1 MVREKGRCIAMNINL
16 LGGTASSYDL
26 LKQGI
31 DASNTRAEVISN
43 NMANVN
49 TKNYKRFGVVFE
61 ENLKASGNSSVS
73 MKKTKTQHLSVKNV
87 DGNIEVVQDKST
99 SMREDGNNVDLEYE
113 KVEQAANTMKYNAL
127 IQQAN
132 SKLSNVKYVI
142 SGGN

>member
-1 MVREKGRCIAMNINL
+1 MTISL
-16 LGGTASSYDL
+16 LGGAGSSYDL

-31 DASNTRAEVISN
+31 DAANTRAEVISN

-49 TKNYKRFGVVFE
+49 TKNYKRFSVVFE
-61 ENLKASGNSSVS
+61 DNLNASGNNSVN
-73 MKKTKTQHLSVKNV
+73 MKKTKSQHISVGNV

-132 SKLSNVKYVI
+132 SKLSNLKYVI

>member
-1 MVREKGRCIAMNINL
+1 MKINL

-26 LKQGI
+26 LKEGI
-31 DASNTRAEVISN
+31 DASNKRAEVISN

-49 TKNYKRFGVVFE
+49 TKNYKRFSVVFE
-61 ENLKASGNSSVS
+61 ENLRACGNNSVN
-73 MKKTKTQHLSVKNV
+73 MKKTKIQHISVGNV
-87 DGNIEVVQDKST
+87 DGNIEVVQNKGT

-132 SKLSNVKYVI
+132 SKISNVKYVI
-142 SGGN
+142 GGGN

>member
-1 MVREKGRCIAMNINL
+1 MTINL
-16 LGGTASSYDL
+16 LGGAGSSYDL
-26 LKQGI
+26 LRQGI
-31 DASNTRAEVISN
+31 DAANKRAEVISN

-49 TKNYKRFGVVFE
+49 TKNYKRFSVVFE
-61 ENLKASGNSSVS
+61 DNLNASGNNSVN
-73 MKKTKTQHLSVKNV
+73 MKKTKSQHISVGNV

-132 SKLSNVKYVI
+132 GKLSNLKYVI